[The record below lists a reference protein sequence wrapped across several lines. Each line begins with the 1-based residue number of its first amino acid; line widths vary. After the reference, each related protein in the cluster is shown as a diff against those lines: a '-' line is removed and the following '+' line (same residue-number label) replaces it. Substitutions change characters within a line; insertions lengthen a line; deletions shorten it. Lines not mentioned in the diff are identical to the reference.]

1 MPRRAVNCI
10 VPVDLFNS
18 AVIRLTCATASAVM
32 LWYGTG
38 LHPIWWLTW
47 IAPLPVLYA
56 AARGKSA
63 SAFFM
68 ALGAWAAGG
77 LNMWQYLYGLI
88 GLPLG
93 IAVLADLVPALVF
106 ATAVVAWRA
115 FAMRG
120 ALFRAALGFA
130 AIWVCYEF
138 ALQKTSVNSTFGNLA
153 YSQMDFLPV
162 VQIAALAGVSGIS
175 FLLFFL
181 PGALAATLSGR
192 GPKRRRMTLAGLA
205 AGLAVLT
212 LGWGEIRLHE
222 SSTGPT
228 VTVGL
233 IASDTQANL
242 RPRDAGQIRRT
253 FEAYAA
259 EARSLIRQGASL
271 IILPEKNAVISGSS
285 VALVDQI
292 LSSAAANG
300 ATIATGVERWTDT
313 QKLNEVRLYAP
324 DGKLQT
330 TYEKQHMLP
339 PFESNLLPGS
349 SLITVREPSGVWGL
363 EICKDMDFPA
373 LSRQYGNAGVG
384 LLIVPA
390 WDFDADGWYHGRM
403 AILRGVESGF
413 SIARAPKE
421 GVLTISDDRGR
432 VLAERQTN
440 SAPFATLI
448 AAIPVHHEETLYDR
462 WGDWFA
468 WLSVAALI
476 AVILSIA
483 IIPL

>member
-1 MPRRAVNCI
+1 
-10 VPVDLFNS
+10 
-18 AVIRLTCATASAVM
+18 
-32 LWYGTG
+32 
-38 LHPIWWLTW
+38 
-47 IAPLPVLYA
+47 
-56 AARGKSA
+56 
-63 SAFFM
+63 
-68 ALGAWAAGG
+68 
-77 LNMWQYLYGLI
+77 
-88 GLPLG
+88 
-93 IAVLADLVPALVF
+93 
-106 ATAVVAWRA
+106 
-115 FAMRG
+115 
-120 ALFRAALGFA
+120 
-130 AIWVCYEF
+130 
-138 ALQKTSVNSTFGNLA
+138 
-153 YSQMDFLPV
+153 
-162 VQIAALAGVSGIS
+162 
-175 FLLFFL
+175 
-181 PGALAATLSGR
+181 
-192 GPKRRRMTLAGLA
+192 
-205 AGLAVLT
+205 
-212 LGWGEIRLHE
+212 
-222 SSTGPT
+222 
-228 VTVGL
+228 VGL

-259 EARSLIRQGASL
+259 EARNLIRQGASL

-413 SIARAPKE
+413 SIARAPKQ